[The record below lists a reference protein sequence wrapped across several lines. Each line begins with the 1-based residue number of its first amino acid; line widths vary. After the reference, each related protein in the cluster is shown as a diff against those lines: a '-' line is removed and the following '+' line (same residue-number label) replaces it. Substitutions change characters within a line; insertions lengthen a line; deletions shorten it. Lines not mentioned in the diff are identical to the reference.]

1 MISEEKEIIVQNWV
15 REFLVKNVA
24 TLGSD
29 LDTQL
34 KLRAR
39 VGLKISLDR
48 PPTYPPTHHPPPT
61 LQAPGFILRNC
72 AESPP

>member
-34 KLRAR
+34 MRRAR
-39 VGLKISLDR
+39 VGLKISVDR
-48 PPTYPPTHHPPPT
+48 PPTHPS
-61 LQAPGFILRNC
+61 G
-72 AESPP
+72 S